1 MLFVCL
7 CKRKEYNILV
17 IRYLNHKARTYDLIS
32 GQMRE
37 EVSGYKFSSPS
48 VPRANV
54 RYSNGVNPV
63 CFLNKE
69 KKCSVD
75 L

>member
-7 CKRKEYNILV
+7 CKRKKYSKLI
-17 IRYLNHKARTYDLIS
+17 IRYLNNKVCTCDLTS
-32 GQMRE
+32 GQMKE
-37 EVSGYKFSSPS
+37 EVSSYEFSFPS